1 MLVEFLIKVA
11 IAPLLFASAFMNRP
25 VLEVFSVDGRRMEPP
40 ISIAVVRHA
49 NRSERYSVKNLCS
62 ESWPNGEPLSWF
74 LLFHLGTHQINN
86 LFDLLRRAVQSHN
99 NSAHGNF
106 YLQPWCSNSILP
118 SIINGRPIV
127 RINETSDG
135 KEYNVAYRTPDGDNV
150 SSIIHNVVDGALNS
164 ADGNL
169 LFRNLTLLKQVE
181 YALQNNDATEA
192 YAVHNTYGEEY
203 YINAFGMPITS
214 NVVEWEFE
222 IMFCKHS
229 GVKPFCLESQS
240 RSVLGVEYEF
250 CQRCK
255 HGLQGINCQL
265 GASRYATVDCPIE
278 YVKTAPLLF
287 ASAFMNRPVLEVFSV
302 DGRRMEPPI
311 SIAVVRHAN
320 RSERYSVKNL
330 CSESWPNGE
339 PLSWFLLF
347 HLGTHQINNLF
358 DLLRRA
364 VQSHNNSAHG
374 NFYLQPWCSNS
385 ILPSIINGRPIVRI
399 NETSDGKEYN
409 VAYRTPDGDN
419 VSSIIHNVVDGAL
432 NSADGNLLFRN
443 LTLLKQVEYALQ
455 NNDATEAYAVHNTYG
470 EEYYINAFGMPIT
483 SNVVE
488 WEFEIMFCKHSGV
501 KPFCLESQSRSVL
514 GVEFVH
520 TVMQLIPML
529 CVFPKGSYRL
539 CVPPSL
545 LINEVHEAVDTQLR
559 VTIAGQTSSGQAHF
573 DTLEMGPQCKPA

>member
-1 MLVEFLIKVA
+1 MPHLRLIITALSKSSPGTITTLAVCAISICCPGVRVKIPKAEILIGRKLLSAGLDPSLFPFLLKSLFQEQVVTLQSTAQLNMLKPAFYPEATMLVEFLIKVA

-265 GASRYATVDCPIE
+265 DSNECREDDVSETVNVWHIECKESDVAS
-278 YVKTAPLLF
+278 
-287 ASAFMNRPVLEVFSV
+287 
-302 DGRRMEPPI
+302 
-311 SIAVVRHAN
+311 
-320 RSERYSVKNL
+320 
-330 CSESWPNGE
+330 
-339 PLSWFLLF
+339 
-347 HLGTHQINNLF
+347 
-358 DLLRRA
+358 
-364 VQSHNNSAHG
+364 
-374 NFYLQPWCSNS
+374 
-385 ILPSIINGRPIVRI
+385 
-399 NETSDGKEYN
+399 
-409 VAYRTPDGDN
+409 
-419 VSSIIHNVVDGAL
+419 
-432 NSADGNLLFRN
+432 
-443 LTLLKQVEYALQ
+443 
-455 NNDATEAYAVHNTYG
+455 
-470 EEYYINAFGMPIT
+470 
-483 SNVVE
+483 
-488 WEFEIMFCKHSGV
+488 
-501 KPFCLESQSRSVL
+501 
-514 GVEFVH
+514 
-520 TVMQLIPML
+520 
-529 CVFPKGSYRL
+529 
-539 CVPPSL
+539 
-545 LINEVHEAVDTQLR
+545 
-559 VTIAGQTSSGQAHF
+559 
-573 DTLEMGPQCKPA
+573 